1 MMNVTQGTRLAVLML
16 TWLAALVAAGA
27 PRQVQT
33 IYSIGTH
40 RVKTPASIG
49 TAIKLLVRDTPE
61 LRHAWAQVE
70 ADAREAF
77 RRPIQLAPLGVPVEE
92 AVANNKQNEAAVRTM
107 VDMTYAWCVTG
118 NPHYRNRIL
127 DYFVA
132 LMSNFPAKTL
142 AADVTKY
149 HQRHTLY
156 ARDWLPK
163 LALCYDV
170 LYDGMPQD
178 QRRMIAG
185 WLRQCAG
192 QVAEKDTFNRVQGT
206 SHAAW
211 YAAAAGMVGIAIGDE
226 AMVRQAEQRLR
237 LLCER
242 WLGPDGMLANGS
254 VVQHFS
260 ALRALIQFS
269 EASMLRSEYPYQW
282 HDARG
287 QLYIRKMLDAP
298 LALVDPFGTIAGNNR
313 AQTRRP
319 PGDLYLIAALRYN
332 DAGYGAFARQDARDL
347 SPEVLLR
354 YGAPRSR
361 ARAEARPPYSVISPT
376 LGWALLRSVARTPA
390 NELFARLDY
399 GVHGGRA
406 GHADKLALYFCGFGR
421 HIMTD
426 DDGYAS
432 SSPLRLGWAKQTL
445 AHNTV
450 VVNYRSQTGA
460 ETVEDTRG
468 VPGTLVLFDRTPA
481 LSVVEA
487 EARAA
492 YPMLSLASYR
502 RCIAVADI
510 YVLDIFNVIATRAI
524 TADWVFN
531 GLGKDVA
538 VVHAAPGERSL
549 NNEMV
554 ETSILGSDKDGYR
567 WIDDVQSYTANE
579 QWGVTWSSGLH
590 TIMMGQ
596 PGTRVLVGKSGGD
609 GNLVGERVEN
619 RRYSQHTLIAR
630 RANVLDTSFVAVH
643 EILYT
648 NKLPVLSFAR
658 LETGTDALVL
668 EVMGKRFKDI
678 FILQTRNVA
687 QKVMV
692 DAQHELTLEPRR
704 YAYARFALPANT
716 LVEHVNCSVATL
728 E

>member
-1 MMNVTQGTRLAVLML
+1 MNVTRETRLAVLML
-16 TWLAALVAAGA
+16 AWLTALVAGGA
-27 PRQVQT
+27 PREVQVL
-33 IYSIGTH
+33 YSIGTH

-49 TAIKLLVRDTPE
+49 TAIKLQVRDTPE
-61 LRHAWAQVE
+61 LRHAWAQIE

-77 RRPIQLAPLGVPVEE
+77 RRPIQLAPLGVPVEQ
-92 AVANNKQNEAAVRTM
+92 AVENNKLNEAAVRTM

-118 NPHYRNRIL
+118 NPHYRNRTL
-127 DYFVA
+127 DYFTA
-132 LMSNFPAKTL
+132 LMSNFPAQIM
-142 AADVTKY
+142 ADAVTKF

-192 QVAEKDTFNRVQGT
+192 QVADQKTFNRVQGT

-226 AMVRQAEQRLR
+226 ALVRQAEQRLR
-237 LLCER
+237 LLCEH

-260 ALRALIQFS
+260 ALRALIQYS
-269 EASMLRSEYPYQW
+269 EASMLRSENPYQW

-298 LALVDPFGTIAGNNR
+298 LALVDPFGMIAGNNR

-319 PGDLYLIAALRYN
+319 PGDLYLIAALRYD
-332 DAGYGAFARQDARDL
+332 DAGYGAFARQDARAL
-347 SPEVLLR
+347 TPEVLLR
-354 YGAPRSR
+354 YGAPCSR
-361 ARAEARPPYSVISPT
+361 ARAEARPPYSIISPT

-390 NELFARLDY
+390 QELFARLDY

-406 GHADKLALYFCGFGR
+406 GHADKLALYFSGFGR

-426 DDGYAS
+426 EDGYA
-432 SSPLRLGWAKQTL
+432 
-445 AHNTV
+445 V
-450 VVNYRSQTGA
+450 VVNYRSQAGA
-460 ETVEDTRG
+460 ETVDDTRG
-468 VPGTLVLFDRTPA
+468 VAGTLVLFDRTPA

-492 YPMLSLASYR
+492 YPSLSLASYR

-510 YVLDIFNVIATRAI
+510 YVLDIFTVIATRAI

-531 GLGKDVA
+531 GLGKNVA
-538 VVHAAPGERSL
+538 VVHATPGERSL

-596 PGTRVLVGKSGGD
+596 PGTQVLVGKSGGD
-609 GNLVGERVEN
+609 AKLAGEHVDDRT
-619 RRYSQHTLIAR
+619 YSQHTLIAR
-630 RANVLDTSFVAVH
+630 RANVLDTRFVAVH

-668 EVMGKRFKDI
+668 EVMGKRFRDV
-678 FILQTRNVA
+678 FVLQTRNVS

-692 DAQHELTLEPRR
+692 DEKHELTLDPRR

-716 LVEHVNCSVATL
+716 VVEHVNCSVTTL